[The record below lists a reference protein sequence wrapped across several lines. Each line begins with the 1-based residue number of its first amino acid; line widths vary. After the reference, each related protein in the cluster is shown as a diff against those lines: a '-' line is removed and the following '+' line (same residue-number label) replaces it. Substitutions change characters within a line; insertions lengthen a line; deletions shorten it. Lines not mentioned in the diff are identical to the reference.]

1 MLKNILVFMKFRP
14 NKSGTLMWC
23 IWTLFLLGCC
33 EIWNQIFC
41 TTWRWST
48 LCIMFTCECRRQE
61 TCTLWPVNMRM
72 HNCITNILPTLNFT
86 QYMSGTYTSWWNST
100 TLQRDSILH
109 LYYPYYH
116 LYLMYSLNLYV
127 LVVSHLNYSSIMTF
141 S

>member
-1 MLKNILVFMKFRP
+1 MLKNILLPIKFLP
-14 NKSGTLMWC
+14 NKSGKM
-23 IWTLFLLGCC
+23 TLFWLGCC

-72 HNCITNILPTLNFT
+72 HNCITNMLPTLNFT

-109 LYYPYYH
+109 LYYPYNSIVIYH
-116 LYLMYSLNLYV
+116 RYLIYTLNLYV
-127 LVVSHLNYSSIMTF
+127 FFASHLNYSSIMTF